1 MKNSLKKFITVLM
14 LVVLVVTVSI
24 PVFASNEDAAPTAAV
39 VSTEAAAETAEDN
52 VKGDKAMSAAIV
64 VGLAATGG
72 AIGMGWAISKAVEGI
87 ARQPEAQGKIQST
100 MMLGLVFIETAI
112 IYALVIAILI
122 IFVL

>member
-1 MKNSLKKFITVLM
+1 MKNSLKKFFAVIM
-14 LVVLVVTVSI
+14 LVMLMFTVSL
-24 PVFASNEDAAPTAAV
+24 PVFASG
-39 VSTEAAAETAEDN
+39 ETAEPVSVTATAEEASEDS
-52 VKGDKAMSAAIV
+52 VKGDKAVSAAIV